1 VPSNSSIDRITNSAA
16 ETFDLACDLAE
27 SLTTSAVFLLEGDLG
42 AGKTVF
48 AKGIAAGLE
57 IDPAEVSSPTF
68 TLVNQYE
75 GRLRLY
81 HLDLYRLSG
90 GIDEIFELGLDEMLN
105 DPEGVVV
112 IEWPERLGGFAV
124 PGARTVSIEDLDG
137 DRRKIQITEA
147 EGE

>member
-1 VPSNSSIDRITNSAA
+1 MPPNSQIDTISTSAR
-16 ETFDLACDLAE
+16 ETFEIARKLAE
-27 SLTTSAVFLLEGDLG
+27 SLTSSSVFLLTGDLG

-57 IDPAEVSSPTF
+57 IDPDEVSSPTF

-90 GIDEIFELGLDEMLN
+90 DAGELLELGIDEMLD
-105 DPEGVVV
+105 DPQGVVV
-112 IEWPERLGGFAV
+112 VEWPERLGARRI
-124 PGARTVSIEDLDG
+124 PGARTVSIEDLGG
-137 DRRKIQITEA
+137 DKRKVRINSVE
-147 EGE
+147 

>member
-1 VPSNSSIDRITNSAA
+1 MPPNYQIDTISTSAR
-16 ETFDLACDLAE
+16 ETFEIALKLAE
-27 SLTTSAVFLLEGDLG
+27 SLTSSSVFLLTGDLG

-57 IDPAEVSSPTF
+57 IDPDDVSSPTF

-90 GIDEIFELGLDEMLN
+90 DVGELIELGLDEMLD
-105 DPEGVVV
+105 DPQGVVV
-112 IEWPERLGGFAV
+112 IEWPERLGAFRI
-124 PGARTVSIEDLDG
+124 PGAITVSIDDLGG
-137 DRRKIQITEA
+137 DKRKVGIISVE
-147 EGE
+147 

>member
-1 VPSNSSIDRITNSAA
+1 MPPNYQIDTISTSAR
-16 ETFDLACDLAE
+16 ETFEIARKLAE
-27 SLTTSAVFLLEGDLG
+27 SLTSSSVFLLTGDLG

-57 IDPAEVSSPTF
+57 IDPDEVSSPTF

-90 GIDEIFELGLDEMLN
+90 DVGELLELGLDEMLD
-105 DPEGVVV
+105 DPQGIVV
-112 IEWPERLGGFAV
+112 IEWSERLGAFRI
-124 PGARTVSIEDLDG
+124 PGALTVSIEDLGG
-137 DRRKIQITEA
+137 DKRKVGIISVE
-147 EGE
+147 